1 MNEYLKRL
9 REKELANKSQP
20 NLRNLRMTMAE
31 QLLDC
36 IGDSDI
42 IALRAACC
50 LRYKMFVRLKDGRHR
65 FQFHDDSY
73 IDIYPPE
80 EA

>member
-1 MNEYLKRL
+1 
-9 REKELANKSQP
+9 
-20 NLRNLRMTMAE
+20 MTMAE

-50 LRYKMFVRLKDGRHR
+50 LRYKMFVHLKDGRHR

-80 EA
+80 AA